1 MAIKIQSTKDC
12 HVDGIKVVV
21 HGVSGVGKT
30 VLCTT
35 APKPI
40 IISSERGLLSLSK
53 MDIPFIEVNTVK
65 DVDDAYNYLKADKE
79 YDTIC
84 VDSISEIADK
94 VIVELKKSVSD
105 ARQAYG
111 QLSDSLGSVIR
122 KFRDL
127 KGKNVVFIAKSRR
140 LDDEEAGTWQMEPF
154 ITGRALPFQLPYLV
168 DEVFYYDIDRKGNR
182 ILCTKSSRKYIAK
195 DRSGMLD
202 EFEKPNLTEIFKK
215 IGG

>member
-1 MAIKIQSTKDC
+1 MAITIQSTKKYN
-12 HVDGIKVVV
+12 VDGIKAVV

-40 IISSERGLLSLSK
+40 IISAERGLLSLSK
-53 MDIPFIEVNTVK
+53 MDIPYIEVHNLK
-65 DVDDAYNYLKADKE
+65 EINEAYNLLKADNQ
-79 YDTIC
+79 YQTIC
-84 VDSISEIADK
+84 LDSISEIADS
-94 VIVELKKSVSD
+94 VITELKKGVND

-111 QLSDSLGSVIR
+111 QLSDALGALIR
-122 KFRDL
+122 NFRDL
-127 KGKNVVFIAKSRR
+127 KSKHVVFIAKSKRI
-140 LDDEEAGTWQMEPF
+140 DDEESGTWQMEPY
-154 ITGRALPFQLPYLV
+154 IPGKALPFQIPYLV

-182 ILCTKSSRKYIAK
+182 VLCTKSTRKYVAK

-202 EFEKPNLTEIFKK
+202 EFEKPNLSEIFTK